1 MADLLKI
8 RLKPDVVNSDYYSD
22 AYDYG
27 SNLDLEDF
35 YGYYHKILSEDSA
48 GNHLSAFNQFI
59 DSIIE
64 TFTDTFIESDD
75 DEHLEAVFD
84 TKNNAN
90 KVYLVENICGGIV
103 DSVQSEVTDYLEN
116 LQEPF
121 SFNFSEYLRFHMIF
135 SSALEVYDGDIEPA
149 QQKLINAVSSHFIA
163 ADSNTMYVGDNQIAL
178 RLYLMGNKLN
188 NPRLYKNML
197 RVVEPAQKGKQTNY
211 VLPKHWA
218 QDAFDNLS
226 DYLWS
231 DYNKRFKGKT
241 KITDKIK
248 KFYLSLLE
256 FTRKMSQT
264 SMGYSYN
271 PDNVDDSWNRWKD
284 FRTNLLTRRK
294 KRVKK

>member
-1 MADLLKI
+1 MAHLIKI
-8 RLKPDVVNSDYYSD
+8 RLKPNVVNSDYYSD

-27 SNLDLEDF
+27 SNLDLEDY
-35 YGYYHKILSEDSA
+35 YGYYQKILSEDSA
-48 GNHLSAFNQFI
+48 GNHLSAFSQFI

-75 DEHLEAVFD
+75 EEHLEAVFD

-103 DSVQSEVTDYLEN
+103 DSVQSEVTDYLAK
-116 LQEPF
+116 LPEPF
-121 SFNFSEYLRFHMIF
+121 NLDFWEGIRCEMIV

-149 QQKLINAVSSHFIA
+149 QQKLINAVSSHFI
-163 ADSNTMYVGDNQIAL
+163 DDNSNTMYVGENQIAF
-178 RLYLMGNKLN
+178 RLYLMGNKII
-188 NPRLYKNML
+188 NPRSYKNMI
-197 RVVEPAQKGKQTNY
+197 RAVKPVQKGKQTNY

-241 KITDKIK
+241 KITEEIK

-256 FTRKMSQT
+256 YTRKRSQT
-264 SMGYSYN
+264 SMGYSFN